1 MTAYG
6 RLKLPRKD
14 KNLNKPDKSGFELFS
29 TVNQPTGDDQMQRQY
44 DNSVITPARNYPE
57 LEAEKLKR
65 QQQRQ
70 QTLTWLS
77 THAAS
82 TVRVAW
88 HKH

>member
-1 MTAYG
+1 
-6 RLKLPRKD
+6 
-14 KNLNKPDKSGFELFS
+14 
-29 TVNQPTGDDQMQRQY
+29 MQRQY

-70 QTLTWLS
+70 QTLAWLS